1 MIVTRE
7 LINKTITFRDCP
19 YLDNPYTFA
28 DLSKDIDAYK
38 NLLQHTYHAV
48 TGQSVLIGEQSGR
61 TQLALVFAC
70 LELGLTITIVDYG
83 RTDNF
88 QTDYFDPKTTLLLPI
103 HFFIVSTTG
112 TTNKFAFFN
121 SACETTI
128 VLADVTLDYTP
139 NQTLN
144 ATPST
149 MLLKCTSSGTTGTP
163 KIVHHTHE
171 FIFAL
176 AMRNATMFDGVIG
189 QAFNLSHGSSL
200 ATFFLPT
207 LFSEKVTN
215 YINFYL
221 PDTEEILARYSI
233 DHLMLPYPDMIEVFI
248 GQYKKSIY
256 SGINLYSLTYIRSEW
271 KEHTQ
276 DGKIKD
282 IISFFGSNETSGPT
296 LINRVSYDD
305 FNRQRYH
312 RVDDFYGLEI
322 SNTELIVT
330 LPIYNTKIETKDEF
344 LAKGNTFLH
353 LGRNDMHRINGRFFM
368 ESSYQ
373 RVVKDKF
380 NSDLVFDS
388 VHNRIY
394 LAVWETDDNLDMKIS
409 EIQEELKKR
418 SENDHYISK
427 YKVLSY
433 EDFLSGI
440 KLDQELLREYFRRY
454 V

>member
-7 LINKTITFRDCP
+7 LINKSITFRDSPNTGCP
-19 YLDNPYTFA
+19 YTYE
-28 DLSKDIDAYK
+28 DLSKTIDAYK
-38 NLLQHTYHAV
+38 NLLQHKYNAV
-48 TGQSVLIGEQSGR
+48 EGQSVLIGEQSGR
-61 TQLALVFAC
+61 KQLALVFAC
-70 LELGLTITIVDYG
+70 LELGLTITIVDYS

-88 QTDYFDPKTTLLLPI
+88 QTDYYDPKTILLLPI
-103 HFFIVSTTG
+103 HFFIVSTVD
-112 TTNKFAFFN
+112 TTNKFAFFKD
-121 SACETTI
+121 ACETTI
-128 VLADVTLDYTP
+128 VLVDETLDYTP
-139 NQTLN
+139 NQTVD
-144 ATPST
+144 AKPDT

-171 FIFAL
+171 FIFAV

-207 LFSEKVTN
+207 LFSENVTD

-221 PDTEEILARYSI
+221 PDTEKLIRKYSI

-248 GQYKKSIY
+248 GQYKNSPY
-256 SGINLYSLTYIRSEW
+256 SGITLYSLTYIRAEW

-276 DGKIKD
+276 DGKVKD

-312 RVDDFYGLEI
+312 KVDDFYGLELRD
-322 SNTELIVT
+322 TELIVT
-330 LPIYNTKIETKDEF
+330 LPTYNTKIETRDEF
-344 LAKGNTFLH
+344 LSNGETFVH

-373 RVVKDKF
+373 RIVKAKL
-380 NSDLVFDS
+380 NSDLIFDS
-388 VHNRIY
+388 VYNRMY
-394 LAVWETDDNLDMKIS
+394 LAVWENDDNLDAKIN
-409 EIQEELKKR
+409 EIQDELKHR
-418 SENDHYISK
+418 SDNDHYISK

-440 KLDQELLREYFRRY
+440 KLDQELIREYFRRY

>member
-1 MIVTRE
+1 MIVTRD
-7 LINKTITFRDCP
+7 LINKSITFRDSLSLDCP
-19 YLDNPYTFA
+19 YTYT

-38 NLLQHTYHAV
+38 NLLQYKYNAV
-48 TGQSVLIGEQSGR
+48 EGQAVLIGEQTGR

-83 RTDNF
+83 RKDNF

-103 HFFIVSTTG
+103 HFFIVSTAD
-112 TTNKFAFFN
+112 TTDKFAFFN
-121 SACETTI
+121 DTCNTTI
-128 VLADVTLDYTP
+128 ILTDEILNYTP
-139 NQTLN
+139 NQNLN
-144 ATPST
+144 AKPST

-171 FIFAL
+171 FISAL
-176 AMRNATMFDGVIG
+176 VMRNAKMFDGVIG

-207 LFSEKVTN
+207 LIAEGVTD
-215 YINFYL
+215 YINFAL
-221 PDTEEILARYSI
+221 DRTDLVIEKHKL
-233 DHLMLPYPDMIEVFI
+233 DHLMLPYPDMIEVFVE
-248 GQYKKSIY
+248 QYKKSAH
-256 SGINLYSLTYIRSEW
+256 SGINLYSLTYIRDEW
-271 KEHTQ
+271 KEYTQ

-282 IISFFGSNETSGPT
+282 IISFFGIIETSGPT

-312 RVDDFYGLEI
+312 KIDDFYELEI
-322 SNTELIVT
+322 RNTELIVT
-330 LPIYNTKIETKDEF
+330 LPTYNNKIETKDEF
-344 LAKGNTFLH
+344 VSNGETFLH
-353 LGRNDMHRINGRFFM
+353 LGRNNMHRINGEFFR
-368 ESSYQ
+368 ETSYQ
-373 RVVKDKF
+373 RIVKDRL
-380 NSDLVFDS
+380 NGDLVFDF
-388 VHNRIY
+388 VNNRIY
-394 LAVWETDDNLDMKIS
+394 LAVWETDDNLVQKID
-409 EIQEELKKR
+409 EIQEVLKQW
-418 SENDHYISK
+418 SDNVHYISK

>member
-7 LINKTITFRDCP
+7 LINKSITFRDSLNIDC
-19 YLDNPYTFA
+19 PYTFM

-38 NLLQHTYHAV
+38 NLLQHKYNAV
-48 TGQSVLIGEQSGR
+48 EGQSVLIGEQSGR
-61 TQLALVFAC
+61 KQLALVFAC

-83 RTDNF
+83 RKDNF

-103 HFFIVSTTG
+103 HFFIVSTVDITD
-112 TTNKFAFFN
+112 KFAFFN
-121 SACETTI
+121 DACNTTI
-128 VLADVTLDYTP
+128 ILTDETLDYTP
-139 NQTLN
+139 NQTVN
-144 ATPST
+144 AKPST

-176 AMRNATMFDGVIG
+176 VMRNAKMFDGVIG

-207 LFSEKVTN
+207 LFSTDVSD
-215 YINFYL
+215 YINFTL
-221 PDTEEILARYSI
+221 DDTDLVIEKHKL
-233 DHLMLPYPDMIEVFI
+233 DHLMLPYPDMLEVFVE
-248 GQYKKSIY
+248 QYKKSAHA
-256 SGINLYSLTYIRSEW
+256 GINLYSLTYIRDEW
-271 KEHTQ
+271 KEYTQ
-276 DGKIKD
+276 EGKIKD

-296 LINRVSYDD
+296 LINKVSYDD

-312 RVDDFYGLEI
+312 RVDDFYELEI
-322 SNTELIVT
+322 RNTELIVT
-330 LPIYNTKIETKDEF
+330 LPTYTNKIETKDEF
-344 LAKGNTFLH
+344 VSNGETFLH
-353 LGRNDMHRINGRFFM
+353 LGRNDMHRINGKFFRDT
-368 ESSYQ
+368 SYQ
-373 RVVKDKF
+373 RLVKDKL
-380 NSDLVFDS
+380 NSDLVFDF
-388 VHNRIY
+388 VNNRIY
-394 LAVWETDDNLDMKIS
+394 LAVWETDDNLEQKID
-409 EIQEELKKR
+409 EIQEVLNNR
-418 SENDHYISK
+418 SDGAHHISK

>member
-7 LINKTITFRDCP
+7 LINKSITFRDSL
-19 YLDNPYTFA
+19 YLDCPYTFI

-38 NLLQHTYHAV
+38 NLLQHKYNAV
-48 TGQSVLIGEQSGR
+48 EGQSVLIGEQSGR
-61 TQLALVFAC
+61 KQLALVFAC

-83 RTDNF
+83 RKDNF

-103 HFFIVSTTG
+103 HFFIVSTVDITD
-112 TTNKFAFFN
+112 KFAFFN
-121 SACETTI
+121 DACDTTI
-128 VLADVTLDYTP
+128 ILTDEVLDYTP
-139 NQTLN
+139 NQTVN
-144 ATPST
+144 AKPST

-176 AMRNATMFDGVIG
+176 VMRNATMFDGVIG

-207 LFSEKVTN
+207 LFSSDVSE
-215 YINFYL
+215 YINFTL
-221 PDTEEILARYSI
+221 DDTDLVIEKHKL
-233 DHLMLPYPDMIEVFI
+233 DHLMLPYPDMLEVFVE
-248 GQYKKSIY
+248 QYKKSAHA
-256 SGINLYSLTYIRSEW
+256 GINLYSLTYIRDEW
-271 KEHTQ
+271 KEYTQ
-276 DGKIKD
+276 EGKIKD

-312 RVDDFYGLEI
+312 RVDDFYELEI
-322 SNTELIVT
+322 RNTELIVT
-330 LPIYNTKIETKDEF
+330 LPTYNNKIETKDEF
-344 LAKGNTFLH
+344 VSNGETFLH
-353 LGRNDMHRINGRFFM
+353 LGRNDMHRINGKFFRDT
-368 ESSYQ
+368 SYQ
-373 RVVKDKF
+373 RIVKDKL
-380 NSDLVFDS
+380 NSDLVFDF
-388 VHNRIY
+388 VNNRIY
-394 LAVWETDDNLDMKIS
+394 LAVWETDDNLEQKID
-409 EIQEELKKR
+409 EIQEVLKKR
-418 SENDHYISK
+418 SDDAHYISK

>member
-7 LINKTITFRDCP
+7 LINKSITFRDSLN
-19 YLDNPYTFA
+19 LDCPYTFM

-38 NLLQHTYHAV
+38 NLLQHKYNAV
-48 TGQSVLIGEQSGR
+48 EGQSVLIGEQSGR
-61 TQLALVFAC
+61 KQLALVFAC

-83 RTDNF
+83 RKDNF

-103 HFFIVSTTG
+103 HFFIVSTVDITD
-112 TTNKFAFFN
+112 KFAFFN
-121 SACETTI
+121 DACNTTI
-128 VLADVTLDYTP
+128 ILTDEALDYTP
-139 NQTLN
+139 NQTVN
-144 ATPST
+144 AKPST

-176 AMRNATMFDGVIG
+176 VMRNAKMFDGVIG

-207 LFSEKVTN
+207 LFSTDVSE
-215 YINFYL
+215 YINFTL
-221 PDTEEILARYSI
+221 DDTDLVIEKHKL
-233 DHLMLPYPDMIEVFI
+233 DHLMLPYPDMLEVFVE
-248 GQYKKSIY
+248 QYKKSAHA
-256 SGINLYSLTYIRSEW
+256 GINLYSLTYIRDEW
-271 KEHTQ
+271 KEYTQ
-276 DGKIKD
+276 EGKIKD

-296 LINRVSYDD
+296 LINKVSYDD

-312 RVDDFYGLEI
+312 RVDDFYELEI
-322 SNTELIVT
+322 RNTELIVT
-330 LPIYNTKIETKDEF
+330 LPTYTNKIETKDEF
-344 LAKGNTFLH
+344 VSNGETFLH
-353 LGRNDMHRINGRFFM
+353 LGRNDMHRINGKFFRDT
-368 ESSYQ
+368 SYQ
-373 RVVKDKF
+373 RLVKDKL
-380 NSDLVFDS
+380 NSDLVFDF
-388 VHNRIY
+388 VNNRIY
-394 LAVWETDDNLDMKIS
+394 LAVWETDDNLEQKID
-409 EIQEELKKR
+409 EIQEVLNNR
-418 SENDHYISK
+418 SDGAHHISK

>member
-7 LINKTITFRDCP
+7 LINKSITFRDSP
-19 YLDNPYTFA
+19 NTGFPYTYE
-28 DLSKDIDAYK
+28 DLSKTIDAYK
-38 NLLQHTYHAV
+38 NLLQHKYNAV
-48 TGQSVLIGEQSGR
+48 EGQSVLIGEQSGR
-61 TQLALVFAC
+61 KQLALVFAC
-70 LELGLTITIVDYG
+70 LELGLTITIVDYS

-103 HFFIVSTTG
+103 HFFIVSTVD
-112 TTNKFAFFN
+112 TTNKFTFFKE
-121 SACETTI
+121 ACETTI
-128 VLADVTLDYTP
+128 VLIDETLDYTP
-139 NQTLN
+139 NQTVDAKPN
-144 ATPST
+144 T

-171 FIFAL
+171 FIFAV

-207 LFSEKVTN
+207 LFSERVTD

-221 PDTEEILARYSI
+221 PDTEKLIRKYSL

-248 GQYKKSIY
+248 GQYKNSIN
-256 SGINLYSLTYIRSEW
+256 SGITLYSLTYIRAEW

-276 DGKIKD
+276 DGKVKD

-296 LINRVSYDD
+296 LINKASYND
-305 FNRQRYH
+305 FSRQRYH
-312 RVDDFYGLEI
+312 KVDDFYGLELRD
-322 SNTELIVT
+322 TELIVT
-330 LPIYNTKIETKDEF
+330 LPTYNTKIETKDEF
-344 LAKGNTFLH
+344 LSNGETFVH

-373 RVVKDKF
+373 RVAKNKL
-380 NSDLVFDS
+380 NSDLIFDS

-394 LAVWETDDNLDMKIS
+394 LAVWENDDNLDAKVN
-409 EIQEELKKR
+409 EIQDELKKR

-440 KLDQELLREYFRRY
+440 KLDQELLREYFRRH

>member
-1 MIVTRE
+1 MIVTRD
-7 LINKTITFRDCP
+7 LINKSITFRDSLSLDCP
-19 YLDNPYTFA
+19 YTYT

-38 NLLQHTYHAV
+38 NLLQYKYNAV
-48 TGQSVLIGEQSGR
+48 EGQAVLIGEQTGR

-83 RTDNF
+83 RKDNF
-88 QTDYFDPKTTLLLPI
+88 QTDYFDPKTTMLLPI
-103 HFFIVSTTG
+103 HFFIVSAYDSTD
-112 TTNKFAFFN
+112 KFSFFN
-121 SACETTI
+121 QACETTVI
-128 VLADVTLDYTP
+128 LSNETLEYTP
-139 NQTLN
+139 NQTIN
-144 ATPST
+144 AKPNT

-176 AMRNATMFDGVIG
+176 VMRNAKMFDGVIG

-207 LFSEKVTN
+207 LIAEGVTD
-215 YINFYL
+215 YINFMLIHTSSVIENYKL
-221 PDTEEILARYSI
+221 
-233 DHLMLPYPDMIEVFI
+233 DHLMLPYPDMLEVFVE
-248 GQYKKSIY
+248 QYKKSAH
-256 SGINLYSLTYIRSEW
+256 SGINLYSLTYIRDEW
-271 KEHTQ
+271 KEYTQ
-276 DGKIKD
+276 EGKIKD

-312 RVDDFYGLEI
+312 KVDDFYELEI
-322 SNTELIVT
+322 RNTELIVT
-330 LPIYNTKIETKDEF
+330 LPTYNNKIETKDEF
-344 LAKGNTFLH
+344 VSNGESFLH
-353 LGRNDMHRINGRFFM
+353 LGRNDMHRINGKFFRDT
-368 ESSYQ
+368 SYQ
-373 RVVKDKF
+373 RIVKDKL
-380 NSDLVFDS
+380 NSDLVFDF
-388 VHNRIY
+388 VNNRIY
-394 LAVWETDDNLDMKIS
+394 LAVWETDDNLEQKID
-409 EIQEELKKR
+409 EIQEVLKKR
-418 SENDHYISK
+418 SDDTHYISK

>member
-1 MIVTRE
+1 MIVTRD
-7 LINKTITFRDCP
+7 LINKSITFRDSLNLDCP
-19 YLDNPYTFA
+19 YTYM

-38 NLLQHTYHAV
+38 NLLQYKYNAV
-48 TGQSVLIGEQSGR
+48 EGQAVLIGEQTGR

-83 RTDNF
+83 RKDNF

-103 HFFIVSTTG
+103 HFFIVSTAD
-112 TTNKFAFFN
+112 TTDKFAFFN
-121 SACETTI
+121 DTCNTTI
-128 VLADVTLDYTP
+128 ILTDETLDYAA

-144 ATPST
+144 AKPST

-171 FIFAL
+171 FISAL
-176 AMRNATMFDGVIG
+176 VMRNAKMFAGVIG

-207 LFSEKVTN
+207 LIAEGVTD
-215 YINFYL
+215 YINFAL
-221 PDTEEILARYSI
+221 DSTDLVIEKHKL
-233 DHLMLPYPDMIEVFI
+233 DHLMLPYPDMIEVFVER
-248 GQYKKSIY
+248 YKKSAH
-256 SGINLYSLTYIRSEW
+256 SGINLYSLTYIRDEW
-271 KEHTQ
+271 KEYTQ
-276 DGKIKD
+276 AGKIKD

-312 RVDDFYGLEI
+312 KIDDFYELEI
-322 SNTELIVT
+322 KNTELIVT

-344 LAKGNTFLH
+344 VSNGETFLH
-353 LGRNDMHRINGRFFM
+353 LGRTNMHRINGGFFR
-368 ESSYQ
+368 ETSYQ
-373 RVVKDKF
+373 RIVKDRL
-380 NSDLVFDS
+380 NGDLVFDF
-388 VHNRIY
+388 VNNRIY
-394 LAVWETDDNLDMKIS
+394 LAVWETDDNLDQKID
-409 EIQEELKKR
+409 EIQEVLKQW
-418 SENDHYISK
+418 SDNVHYISK

>member
-1 MIVTRE
+1 MIVTRD
-7 LINKTITFRDCP
+7 LINKSITFRDSLSLDCP
-19 YLDNPYTFA
+19 YTYT

-38 NLLQHTYHAV
+38 NLLQYKYNAV
-48 TGQSVLIGEQSGR
+48 EGQAVLIGEQTGR

-83 RTDNF
+83 RKDNF
-88 QTDYFDPKTTLLLPI
+88 QTDYFDPKTTMLLPI
-103 HFFIVSTTG
+103 HFFIVSAYDSTD
-112 TTNKFAFFN
+112 KFSFFN
-121 SACETTI
+121 QACETTVI
-128 VLADVTLDYTP
+128 LSNETLGYTP
-139 NQTLN
+139 NQTIN
-144 ATPST
+144 AKPNT

-176 AMRNATMFDGVIG
+176 VMRNAKMFDGVIG

-207 LFSEKVTN
+207 LIAEGVTD
-215 YINFYL
+215 YINFMLIHTSSVIENYKL
-221 PDTEEILARYSI
+221 
-233 DHLMLPYPDMIEVFI
+233 DHLMLPYPDMLEVFVE
-248 GQYKKSIY
+248 QYKKSAH
-256 SGINLYSLTYIRSEW
+256 SGINLYSLTYIRDEW
-271 KEHTQ
+271 KEYTQ
-276 DGKIKD
+276 EGKIKD

-312 RVDDFYGLEI
+312 KVDDFYELEI
-322 SNTELIVT
+322 RNTELIVT
-330 LPIYNTKIETKDEF
+330 LPTYNNKIETKDEF
-344 LAKGNTFLH
+344 VSNGESFLH
-353 LGRNDMHRINGRFFM
+353 LGRNDMHRINGKFFRDT
-368 ESSYQ
+368 SYQ
-373 RVVKDKF
+373 RIVKDKL
-380 NSDLVFDS
+380 NGDLVFDF
-388 VHNRIY
+388 VNNRIY
-394 LAVWETDDNLDMKIS
+394 LAVWETDDNLNQTID
-409 EIQEELKKR
+409 EIQEVLKKR
-418 SENDHYISK
+418 SDDAHYISK

>member
-1 MIVTRE
+1 MIVTRD
-7 LINKTITFRDCP
+7 LINKSITFRDSLNLDCP
-19 YLDNPYTFA
+19 YTYT

-38 NLLQHTYHAV
+38 NLLQYKYNAV
-48 TGQSVLIGEQSGR
+48 EGQAVLIGEQTGR

-83 RTDNF
+83 RKDNF
-88 QTDYFDPKTTLLLPI
+88 QTDYFDPKTTMLLPI
-103 HFFIVSTTG
+103 HFFIVSAYDSTD
-112 TTNKFAFFN
+112 KFSFFN
-121 SACETTI
+121 QACETTVI
-128 VLADVTLDYTP
+128 LSNETLEYTP
-139 NQTLN
+139 NQTIN
-144 ATPST
+144 AKPNT

-176 AMRNATMFDGVIG
+176 VMRNAKMFDGVIG

-207 LFSEKVTN
+207 LIAEGVTD
-215 YINFYL
+215 YINFMLIHTSSVIENYKL
-221 PDTEEILARYSI
+221 
-233 DHLMLPYPDMIEVFI
+233 DHLMLPYPDMLEVFVE
-248 GQYKKSIY
+248 QYKKSAH
-256 SGINLYSLTYIRSEW
+256 SGINLYSLTYIRDEW
-271 KEHTQ
+271 KEYTQ
-276 DGKIKD
+276 EGKIKD

-312 RVDDFYGLEI
+312 KVDDFYELEI
-322 SNTELIVT
+322 RNTELIVT
-330 LPIYNTKIETKDEF
+330 LPTYNNKVETKDEF
-344 LAKGNTFLH
+344 VSNGESFLH
-353 LGRNDMHRINGRFFM
+353 LGRNDMHRINGKFFRDT
-368 ESSYQ
+368 SYQ
-373 RVVKDKF
+373 RIVKDKL
-380 NSDLVFDS
+380 NGDLVFDF
-388 VHNRIY
+388 VNNRIY
-394 LAVWETDDNLDMKIS
+394 LAVWETDDNLNQTID
-409 EIQEELKKR
+409 EIQEVLKKR
-418 SENDHYISK
+418 SDEAHYISK

>member
-7 LINKTITFRDCP
+7 LINKSITFRDSSNLNCP
-19 YLDNPYTFA
+19 YTYM

-38 NLLQHTYHAV
+38 NLLQYKYNAV
-48 TGQSVLIGEQSGR
+48 EGQSVLIGEQTGR
-61 TQLALVFAC
+61 TQLVLVFAC

-83 RTDNF
+83 RKDNF
-88 QTDYFDPKTTLLLPI
+88 QTDYFDPKTTMLLPI
-103 HFFIVSTTG
+103 HFFIVSAYDSTD
-112 TTNKFAFFN
+112 KFSFFTQ
-121 SACETTI
+121 ACETTI
-128 VLADVTLDYTP
+128 ILSNETLEYTP
-139 NQTLN
+139 NQTIHAN
-144 ATPST
+144 PST

-176 AMRNATMFDGVIG
+176 VMRNAKMFDGVIG

-207 LFSEKVTN
+207 LISESVTD
-215 YINFYL
+215 YINFIL
-221 PDTEEILARYSI
+221 PHTDLVIEKHKL
-233 DHLMLPYPDMIEVFI
+233 DHLMLPYPDMLEVFVE
-248 GQYKKSIY
+248 QYKKSVH
-256 SGINLYSLTYIRSEW
+256 SGINLYSLTYIRDEW
-271 KEHTQ
+271 KEYTQ

-312 RVDDFYGLEI
+312 KVDNFYGLEI
-322 SNTELIVT
+322 TNTELNVT
-330 LPIYNTKIETKDEF
+330 LPTYNKKIETKDEF
-344 LAKGNTFLH
+344 VSNGEAFVH
-353 LGRNDMHRINGRFFM
+353 LGRNDMHRINGRFFR
-368 ESSYQ
+368 EASYQ
-373 RVVKDKF
+373 RIVKDRL
-380 NSDLVFDS
+380 NGDLIFDF
-388 VHNRIY
+388 VRNQIY
-394 LAVWETDDNLDMKIS
+394 LAIWETDDTHDKKIS
-409 EIQEELKKR
+409 EIQQILKLR
-418 SENDHYISK
+418 SENTHYISK
-427 YKVLSY
+427 YKFLSY

>member
-7 LINKTITFRDCP
+7 LINKSITFRDSPNADCP
-19 YLDNPYTFA
+19 YNFT

-38 NLLQHTYHAV
+38 NLLQHKYNAV
-48 TGQSVLIGEQSGR
+48 EGQSVLIGEQSGR
-61 TQLALVFAC
+61 MQLALVFAC

-83 RTDNF
+83 RKDNF

-103 HFFIVSTTG
+103 HFFVLSTSG

-121 SACETTI
+121 DVCETTI
-128 VLADVTLDYTP
+128 VMTEETLDYTP

-176 AMRNATMFDGVIG
+176 VMRNAIMFDGVIG

-207 LFSEKVTN
+207 LFSENVTD

-221 PDTEEILARYSI
+221 PDTENVLEKYSI
-233 DHLMLPYPDMIEVFI
+233 DHLMLPYPDIIEVFV
-248 GQYKKSIY
+248 GQYKKSIH
-256 SGINLYSLTYIRSEW
+256 SGINLYSLTYIRDEW
-271 KEHTQ
+271 KEYIH
-276 DGKIKD
+276 DGKVND

-296 LINRVSYDD
+296 LINRVSYND
-305 FNRQRYH
+305 FNHKLYRK
-312 RVDDFYGLEI
+312 VDDFYELEI
-322 SNTELIVT
+322 RNTELIVT
-330 LPIYNTKIETKDEF
+330 LPTYRTPIETKDEF
-344 LAKGNTFLH
+344 VSDGETFLH

-368 ESSYQ
+368 ESAYQ
-373 RVVKDKF
+373 RVVKGRL
-380 NSDLVFDS
+380 NGELVFDS

-394 LAVWETDDNLDMKIS
+394 LAVWETDDNLDTKIN
-409 EIQEELKKR
+409 EIQKELKKR

-440 KLDQELLREYFRRY
+440 KLDQELLREYFRRH

>member
-7 LINKTITFRDCP
+7 LINKSITFRDSL
-19 YLDNPYTFA
+19 YLDCPYTFI

-38 NLLQHTYHAV
+38 NLLQHKYNAV
-48 TGQSVLIGEQSGR
+48 EGQSVLIGEQSGR
-61 TQLALVFAC
+61 KQLALVFAC

-83 RTDNF
+83 RKDNF

-103 HFFIVSTTG
+103 HFFIVSTVDITD
-112 TTNKFAFFN
+112 KFAFFN
-121 SACETTI
+121 DACETTI
-128 VLADVTLDYTP
+128 ILTDEVLDYTP
-139 NQTLN
+139 NQTVN
-144 ATPST
+144 AKPNT

-176 AMRNATMFDGVIG
+176 VMRNAKMFDGVIG

-207 LFSEKVTN
+207 LFSTDVSE
-215 YINFYL
+215 YINFTL
-221 PDTEEILARYSI
+221 DHTDLVIEKHKL
-233 DHLMLPYPDMIEVFI
+233 DHLMLPYPDMLEVFVE
-248 GQYKKSIY
+248 QYKKSAH
-256 SGINLYSLTYIRSEW
+256 SGINLYSLTYIRDEW
-271 KEHTQ
+271 KEYTQ
-276 DGKIKD
+276 EGKIKD

-312 RVDDFYGLEI
+312 RVDDFYELEI
-322 SNTELIVT
+322 RNTELIVT
-330 LPIYNTKIETKDEF
+330 LPTYNNKIETKDEF
-344 LAKGNTFLH
+344 VSNGETFLH
-353 LGRNDMHRINGRFFM
+353 LGRNDMHRINGKFFRDT
-368 ESSYQ
+368 SYQ
-373 RVVKDKF
+373 RIVKDKL
-380 NSDLVFDS
+380 NSDLVFDF
-388 VHNRIY
+388 VNNRIY
-394 LAVWETDDNLDMKIS
+394 LAVWETDDNLEQKID
-409 EIQEELKKR
+409 EIQEVLKKR
-418 SENDHYISK
+418 SDDAHYISK

>member
-7 LINKTITFRDCP
+7 LINKTITFRDSPNTDC
-19 YLDNPYTFA
+19 PYTFA

-38 NLLQHTYHAV
+38 NLLQHTYNAV

-103 HFFIVSTTG
+103 HFFIVSTVS
-112 TTNKFAFFN
+112 TTNKFAFFDD
-121 SACETTI
+121 ACETTI
-128 VLADVTLDYTP
+128 VLADVTLDYTS
-139 NQTLN
+139 NQTLT
-144 ATPST
+144 ATPDT

-176 AMRNATMFDGVIG
+176 AMRNAVMFDGVIG

-207 LFSEKVTN
+207 LFSENVTD

-221 PDTEEILARYSI
+221 LNTENVLERYSI
-233 DHLMLPYPDMIEVFI
+233 DHLMLPYPNMIEVFI
-248 GQYKKSIY
+248 DQYKKSIH

-271 KEHTQ
+271 KEHTR
-276 DGKIKD
+276 DGKVKD

-296 LINRVSYDD
+296 LINRVSYED

-312 RVDDFYGLEI
+312 VVDDFYGFEI
-322 SNTELIVT
+322 RNTELIVT

-344 LAKGNTFLH
+344 LANDNIFLH
-353 LGRNDMHRINGRFFM
+353 LGRNDMHRINGRSFM

-373 RVVKDKF
+373 RVVKDKL
-380 NSDLVFDS
+380 NSDLVFDA
-388 VHNRIY
+388 VHNRMY
-394 LAVWETDDNLDMKIS
+394 LAVWETDDNLDTKIN
-409 EIQEELKKR
+409 EIQEVLKQR
-418 SENDHYISK
+418 SDNDHYISK

-440 KLDQELLREYFRRY
+440 KLDQELLREYFRRH

>member
-1 MIVTRE
+1 M
-7 LINKTITFRDCP
+7 
-19 YLDNPYTFA
+19 

-38 NLLQHTYHAV
+38 NLLQYKYNAV
-48 TGQSVLIGEQSGR
+48 EGQAVLIGEQTGR

-83 RTDNF
+83 RKDNF
-88 QTDYFDPKTTLLLPI
+88 QTDYFDPKTTMLLPI
-103 HFFIVSTTG
+103 HFFIVSAYDSTD
-112 TTNKFAFFN
+112 KFSFFN
-121 SACETTI
+121 QACETTI
-128 VLADVTLDYTP
+128 ILSNETLEYTP
-139 NQTLN
+139 NQTVN
-144 ATPST
+144 VKPST
-149 MLLKCTSSGTTGTP
+149 ILLKCTSSGTTGTP

-176 AMRNATMFDGVIG
+176 VTRNAKMFNGVIG

-207 LFSEKVTN
+207 LIAEGVTD
-215 YINFYL
+215 YINF
-221 PDTEEILARYSI
+221 ILEHTSSVIENYKL
-233 DHLMLPYPDMIEVFI
+233 DHLMLPYPDMLEVFVD
-248 GQYKKSIY
+248 QYKKSAH
-256 SGINLYSLTYIRSEW
+256 SGINLYSLTYIRDEW
-271 KEHTQ
+271 KEYTR

-312 RVDDFYGLEI
+312 KVDDFYELEI
-322 SNTELIVT
+322 KNTELIVT
-330 LPIYNTKIETKDEF
+330 LPIYNNKIETKDEF
-344 LAKGNTFLH
+344 ISNGESFLH

-368 ESSYQ
+368 ETSYQ
-373 RVVKDKF
+373 RIVKNKL
-380 NSDLVFDS
+380 NGNLVFDF
-388 VHNRIY
+388 VNNRIY
-394 LAVWETDDNLDMKIS
+394 LAVWETDDNLDQKID
-409 EIQEELKKR
+409 EIQEVLKKR
-418 SENDHYISK
+418 SDDAHYISK
-427 YKVLSY
+427 YQVLSY

>member
-1 MIVTRE
+1 MIITRD
-7 LINKTITFRDCP
+7 LINKSITFRDSLNLDCP
-19 YLDNPYTFA
+19 YTYM

-38 NLLQHTYHAV
+38 NLLQYKYNAV
-48 TGQSVLIGEQSGR
+48 EGQAVLIGEQTGR

-83 RTDNF
+83 RKDNF
-88 QTDYFDPKTTLLLPI
+88 QTDYFDPKTTMLLPI
-103 HFFIVSTTG
+103 HFFIVSAYDSTD
-112 TTNKFAFFN
+112 KFSFFN
-121 SACETTI
+121 QACETTI
-128 VLADVTLDYTP
+128 ILSNETLEYTP
-139 NQTLN
+139 NQTVN
-144 ATPST
+144 VKPST
-149 MLLKCTSSGTTGTP
+149 ILLKCTSSGTTGTP

-176 AMRNATMFDGVIG
+176 VTRNAKMFNGVIG

-207 LFSEKVTN
+207 LIAEGVTD
-215 YINFYL
+215 YINF
-221 PDTEEILARYSI
+221 ILEHTSSVIENYKL
-233 DHLMLPYPDMIEVFI
+233 DHLMLPYPDMLEVFVD
-248 GQYKKSIY
+248 QYKKSAH
-256 SGINLYSLTYIRSEW
+256 SGINLYSLTYIRDEW
-271 KEHTQ
+271 KEYTR

-312 RVDDFYGLEI
+312 KVDDFYELEI
-322 SNTELIVT
+322 KNTELIVT
-330 LPIYNTKIETKDEF
+330 LPIYNNKIETKDEF
-344 LAKGNTFLH
+344 ISNGESFLH

-368 ESSYQ
+368 ETSYQ
-373 RVVKDKF
+373 RIVKNKL
-380 NSDLVFDS
+380 NGNLVFDF
-388 VHNRIY
+388 VNNRIY
-394 LAVWETDDNLDMKIS
+394 LAVWETDDNLDQKID
-409 EIQEELKKR
+409 EIQEVLKKR
-418 SENDHYISK
+418 SDDAHYISK
-427 YKVLSY
+427 YQVLSY